1 MPYQNTELYTQLKFW
16 SKGLSAVV
24 IGISLLVIL
33 GWQFDI
39 ERFKRPIP
47 TLVAMNPLTAVL
59 FILSASTVFIAL
71 SKKEKRSFVII
82 LSTIVFSLSF
92 LKLLGLLMQ
101 IDFHIDSLLFSD
113 KLNND
118 LIGKIP
124 NRMAPNTAF
133 SFMLAGVSLALI
145 QFQDSTKQVFAQILS
160 LSILFLGLLSLLG
173 YLYQVESFYGVFKY
187 IPMAVHTALTFL
199 LLSLAIL
206 FMSPDTGI
214 MRSFTA
220 SYSGSAS
227 ARLLIP
233 AVIIIPTLLG
243 YLRLLGDWQGL
254 YSKEFGVAILILSI
268 IILFFILIWLN
279 ATSLNK
285 KDALRKT
292 AEENLIKLNAELEQ
306 IVEIRTKEIINN
318 ERRFRSMIENS
329 EDIISLI
336 DEDNKILY
344 INSAVEKISRY
355 SISEIMQLK
364 RHELVAPEDRA
375 TALKNIRTAL
385 ENPGKPFSVSLR
397 IINKEGRIVWLEGTM
412 NNMLHD
418 ESIKAIVS
426 NYRDVTERKESEKK
440 LMESELKIWNTLD
453 KMMEGIQ
460 IIDRNWKYM
469 YVNEAVA
476 SQGKHTREELLG
488 HTMMEVYPG
497 IENTELFNVL
507 SRCMDSR
514 KQEFLVN
521 EFEYNDGSKGWF
533 ELSIQ
538 PVPEGVFILSIDI
551 TKRKAAEASIQ
562 KLNEELEAR
571 VLERTVQLETVNKE
585 LESFSYS
592 VSHDLRAP
600 LRAIN
605 GYAKMIEE
613 DYASLLDEEGKRLL
627 TTVQY
632 NAQKMGNL
640 IDDLLAFSRLGRK
653 EIQTSEIDVKEMIN
667 GTINEIN
674 KNVKH
679 HAEFKIG
686 KLENLHGDYALINQV
701 FYNLIS
707 NAVKYSSKVEKPIIR
722 INSEIKGN
730 EVIYQ
735 ISDNGAGFNMQ
746 YGHKL
751 FGVFQRLH
759 GSDEFEGTGVGLA
772 IVQRIISKHKGRVWA
787 EAKVNE
793 GADFYF
799 TLPLK

>member
-1 MPYQNTELYTQLKFW
+1 
-16 SKGLSAVV
+16 
-24 IGISLLVIL
+24 
-33 GWQFDI
+33 
-39 ERFKRPIP
+39 
-47 TLVAMNPLTAVL
+47 
-59 FILSASTVFIAL
+59 
-71 SKKEKRSFVII
+71 
-82 LSTIVFSLSF
+82 
-92 LKLLGLLMQ
+92 
-101 IDFHIDSLLFSD
+101 
-113 KLNND
+113 
-118 LIGKIP
+118 
-124 NRMAPNTAF
+124 
-133 SFMLAGVSLALI
+133 
-145 QFQDSTKQVFAQILS
+145 
-160 LSILFLGLLSLLG
+160 
-173 YLYQVESFYGVFKY
+173 
-187 IPMAVHTALTFL
+187 
-199 LLSLAIL
+199 
-206 FMSPDTGI
+206 
-214 MRSFTA
+214 
-220 SYSGSAS
+220 
-227 ARLLIP
+227 
-233 AVIIIPTLLG
+233 
-243 YLRLLGDWQGL
+243 
-254 YSKEFGVAILILSI
+254 
-268 IILFFILIWLN
+268 
-279 ATSLNK
+279 
-285 KDALRKT
+285 
-292 AEENLIKLNAELEQ
+292 
-306 IVEIRTKEIINN
+306 
-318 ERRFRSMIENS
+318 
-329 EDIISLI
+329 
-336 DEDNKILY
+336 
-344 INSAVEKISRY
+344 
-355 SISEIMQLK
+355 
-364 RHELVAPEDRA
+364 
-375 TALKNIRTAL
+375 
-385 ENPGKPFSVSLR
+385 
-397 IINKEGRIVWLEGTM
+397 
-412 NNMLHD
+412 
-418 ESIKAIVS
+418 
-426 NYRDVTERKESEKK
+426 
-440 LMESELKIWNTLD
+440 
-453 KMMEGIQ
+453 
-460 IIDRNWKYM
+460 M